1 MVLDDLGSSLRSSLD
16 ELQGETRLSEDDVE
30 EIVTEI
36 QRSLLSADLDVD
48 LVVELSDSIR
58 ERPPGEEPSF
68 TDGRPTVVLHDDG
81 RVATR
86 ALADGAARCVRLE
99 GDPRTDAAHVAAA
112 VRRELDG
119 EPGGATTAALAS
131 EPPRAPV
138 PSAPPATSWGGERDN
153 PTGYAAGP
161 GSLDDR
167 QTLIK
172 EALDELADVFFL
184 FDTDLQFLAWNRTVN
199 EVTGYSDEEVASM
212 VPTDFVADEDEASI
226 AAAISRAIEEGRAIE
241 EATIVTRDGE
251 EIPFEF
257 TGTALTV
264 DGDVLGVCGIGRDIT
279 ERKRRERTLE
289 CQAERL
295 RTLNR
300 INEVIR
306 NVNRDL
312 VRAATREE
320 IERSV
325 VERLAAEEPY
335 RFAWIGEYDA
345 ASGRVVPRASA
356 GDGSDYLG
364 LRADFEFESE
374 DMTAETAVRTGEVK
388 VAQRI
393 ADNPTIDPWREAA
406 LERGY
411 ESAAAVPLVY
421 RGASYGA
428 FCVYAPRPDAF
439 DDKEREVLRELG
451 ETAAYAVNAAE
462 RRRALLTDSVV
473 ELEFNVREDSFFPA
487 VASTVGADVE
497 FMGAVPSGDESVAQ
511 FYQVGGA
518 DPGAVLAGTDATGS
532 VVREREDGGVVRI
545 EGEAELAAVF
555 ADYGGTVLRIHA
567 SDGEARVVTTFPQG
581 TDVRRVV
588 EAVDRHAADAE
599 LVARRERERE
609 DATHPGR
616 RADEALTDRQ
626 HTVLTTAYLSG
637 FFDSPRANTGAE
649 VAETIDISTPTFHE
663 HIRIAERKL
672 IEAFLEPHVDEG

>member
-1 MVLDDLGSSLRSSLD
+1 MASLVHALVRGPVDGHLVDRLEREHGVRSADGSSGTTD
-16 ELQGETRLSEDDVE
+16 
-30 EIVTEI
+30 
-36 QRSLLSADLDVD
+36 AAAVD
-48 LVVELSDSIR
+48 CVIDA
-58 ERPPGEEPSF
+58 RPLAGEEPSL
-68 TDGRPTVVLHDDG
+68 TDGPPTVVLHDDG
-81 RVATR
+81 RAATR

-112 VRRELDG
+112 VRRELD
-119 EPGGATTAALAS
+119 EETGGATTAALAS
-131 EPPRAPV
+131 EPPRSPV
-138 PSAPPATSWGGERDN
+138 PSAPPAASRGGERDR
-153 PTGYAAGP
+153 PAGDTAGP
-161 GSLDDR
+161 GPLDDR
-167 QTLIK
+167 QTLIQ

-184 FDTDLQFLAWNRTVN
+184 FDTDLQFLAWNRTLS

-251 EIPFEF
+251 GIPFEF
-257 TGTALTV
+257 TGTALTDD
-264 DGDVLGVCGIGRDIT
+264 DGDVLGICGIGRDIT

-345 ASGRVVPRASA
+345 ASGRVAPRASA
-356 GDGSDYLG
+356 GDGSDYLDV
-364 LRADFEFESE
+364 RADFEFESE

-393 ADNPTIDPWREAA
+393 ADNPTIEPWREAA

-421 RGASYGA
+421 RGATYGA

-439 DDKEREVLRELG
+439 DDEEREVLRELG
-451 ETAAYAVNAAE
+451 ETVAYAINAAE

-473 ELEFNVREDSFFPA
+473 ELEFIVRDDSFFPVA
-487 VASTVGADVE
+487 ASTVGADVE
-497 FMGAVPSGDESVAQ
+497 FMGAVPSGDESLAQ
-511 FYQVGGA
+511 FYRIEGA

-545 EGEAELAAVF
+545 EGEAGLGAVF

-588 EAVDRHAADAE
+588 EAVERHSADAE

-609 DATHPGR
+609 GATPPGR

-626 HTVLTTAYLSG
+626 RTVLTTAYLSG

-649 VAETIDISTPTFHE
+649 VAETLDISTPTFHE

-672 IEAFLEPHVDEG
+672 VEAFLEPHVDEG